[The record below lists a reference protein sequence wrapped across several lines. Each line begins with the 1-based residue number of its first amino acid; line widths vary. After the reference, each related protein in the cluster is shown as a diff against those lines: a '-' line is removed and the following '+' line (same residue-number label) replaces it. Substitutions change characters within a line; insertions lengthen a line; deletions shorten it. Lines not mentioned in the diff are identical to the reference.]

1 MKQFQSFIHKE
12 FLHIARDPRTM
23 LFVLAMPIMQI
34 LLFGFAISTEV
45 KNVRLAVVDQ
55 AKDPLTAQIIN
66 RLAANEYISLERNLQ
81 SVEQSDTLFRQ
92 SKIDMVAVF
101 APDFS
106 KNPRLQIL
114 ADASDPNTAQIG
126 ASYVQAIAQSVLAE
140 HHPAQAAQAMPV
152 MTTTEFLYNPS
163 QLSAY
168 NFVPGVMGM
177 VLMMICAMMTSIS
190 IVREKELGTM
200 EVLLVS
206 PIHPFMLIVAKL
218 VPYLTLSAIN
228 VATILLLSVFVLGV
242 PIVGSLTWLLLF
254 SLLFV
259 FVTLAL
265 GLLIST
271 IAKTQVVAMLISG
284 MVLMMPTVLLS
295 GMMFPVD
302 NMPVPLQWFST
313 ILPARWF
320 ISGVRKLM
328 IQGVEV
334 EYVGVE
340 FLVLGIMAIVL
351 LVISLRNFKIRL

>member
-1 MKQFQSFIHKE
+1 MKQFASFVKKEFIHI
-12 FLHIARDPRTM
+12 LRDPRTM

-55 AKDPLTAQIIN
+55 SQEQITQQIIT
-66 RLAANEYISLERNLQ
+66 RLAANDYISLEKNLQ
-81 SVEQSDTLFRQ
+81 SVAQSDTLFRR
-92 SKIDMVAVF
+92 SNIDMVAVF

-106 KNPRLQIL
+106 KRPRLQIL

-126 ASYVQAIAQSVLAE
+126 ASYVQAIAQTALAE
-140 HHPAQAAQAMPV
+140 HNPAGAAAAMPV
-152 MTTTEFLYNPS
+152 HTNTDYLYNPS

-177 VLMMICAMMTSIS
+177 VLMMICAMMTSLS

-206 PIHPFMLIVAKL
+206 PIHPFLLILAKL
-218 VPYLTLSAIN
+218 IPYLTLSAIN
-228 VATILLLSVFVLGV
+228 VATILLVSVFVLGV
-242 PIVGSLTWLLLF
+242 PIVGSLFWLLLF

-284 MVLMMPTVLLS
+284 MVLMQPTVLLS

-302 NMPVPLQWFST
+302 NMPVALQWFST
-313 ILPARWF
+313 LVPARWF

-328 IQGVEV
+328 IQGVG
-334 EYVGVE
+334 VGDVAFE
-340 FLVLGIMAIVL
+340 FLILGITAIVL
-351 LVISLRNFKIRL
+351 LAISLKKFNIRL

>member
-1 MKQFQSFIHKE
+1 MKQFLSFVRKE
-12 FLHIARDPRTM
+12 FLHILRDPRTM
-23 LFVLAMPIMQI
+23 LFVLAMPIVQI

-55 AKDPLTAQIIN
+55 SKDPLTEQIIN
-66 RLAANEYISLERNLQ
+66 RLAANDYISLERNLQ
-81 SVEQSDTLFRQ
+81 SVAQTDTLFRR
-92 SKIDMVAVF
+92 SLIDMAVIL
-101 APDFS
+101 APDFTET
-106 KNPRLQIL
+106 PRLQIV
-114 ADASDPNTAQIG
+114 ADASDPNTALIG
-126 ASYVQAIAQSVLAE
+126 ASYVQAIAQTVLLE
-140 HHPAQAAQAMPV
+140 HHPEAVASAMPIA
-152 MTTTEFLYNPS
+152 TTTQFLYNPS

-206 PIHPFMLIVAKL
+206 PVHPFLLILAKL
-218 VPYLTLSAIN
+218 VPYLTMSAIN
-228 VATILLLSVFVLGV
+228 VATILLVAVFVLGV
-242 PIVGSLTWLLLF
+242 PVAGSLAWLLLF

-271 IAKTQVVAMLISG
+271 IAKTQVIAMLISG

-295 GMMFPVD
+295 GMMFPID
-302 NMPVPLQWFST
+302 NMPLPLQWFST

-320 ISGVRKLM
+320 IAGVRKLM
-328 IQGVEV
+328 IQGVGV
-334 EYVGVE
+334 EYVGFE
-340 FLVLGIMAIVL
+340 FMVLGIMAVVL
-351 LVISLRNFKIRL
+351 LAVSLKKFKIRL